1 MVADN
6 KTGRYIAEKIALP
19 VILVI
24 SLLAARLVVG
34 LRSAIRL
41 SAPLELS
48 RSGLSVSM
56 PLGNGWQCEEK
67 WRYGDAGFTVS
78 SAFSVTQSSR
88 GGINQAYAR
97 CHYLLAPQVGTL
109 QERVKREAA
118 DLGGEAVETGQ
129 VTVGSLVV
137 DWARI
142 KADAGERGP
151 FEIIFGVCPLA
162 AGRQLEIE
170 VIQTEEEQGLAQQVF
185 DKIVKGIRFSDN
197 GLLQAGAR
205 IVSEVRGAGLNGILA
220 SDGRSISL
228 FIIADARG
236 QAIGFTMD
244 AMATAQTDTNTT
256 VKAANYLY
264 MREPMADEQVEFFRC
279 DGAFEQFTWRVESN
293 SRAGSKGIE
302 MEGEA
307 GVLVV
312 RHLTSTSSVE
322 SRADSDENRYTLG
335 GAAVPDIIID
345 PVLTKMLDG
354 DRQAIVIDV
363 IRSDGTI
370 TPVYVEK
377 MAPAKG
383 ETDSNA
389 VRVEWLD
396 GRGLWQQVYYDGSK
410 KPVRMVIGREDTYML
425 NRADAN
431 EIAETFP
438 ERAYLVRDRSQLL
451 DRDGP

>member
-1 MVADN
+1 LVICKPQLPSSIIINKNECGMVADN

-34 LRSAIRL
+34 LRSVIRL

-67 WRYGDAGFTVS
+67 WRYGDAGFTLS
-78 SAFSVTQSSR
+78 SAFSVAQSSR

-97 CHYLLAPQVGTL
+97 CHYLLAPQGGTL
-109 QERVKREAA
+109 QERVKREAT
-118 DLGGEAVETGQ
+118 DLGGEVVETGQ
-129 VTVGSLVV
+129 VTVGSFVV

-205 IVSEVRGAGLNGILA
+205 IVSEVRGVGLNGILA

-244 AMATAQTDTNTT
+244 AMATAQTDTNTA

-307 GVLVV
+307 GILVV
-312 RHLTSTSSVE
+312 RYL
-322 SRADSDENRYTLG
+322 RADREESEYT
-335 GAAVPDIIID
+335 
-345 PVLTKMLDG
+345 
-354 DRQAIVIDV
+354 Q
-363 IRSDGTI
+363 
-370 TPVYVEK
+370 
-377 MAPAKG
+377 
-383 ETDSNA
+383 
-389 VRVEWLD
+389 
-396 GRGLWQQVYYDGSK
+396 
-410 KPVRMVIGREDTYML
+410 IGR
-425 NRADAN
+425 AH
-431 EIAETFP
+431 
-438 ERAYLVRDRSQLL
+438 V
-451 DRDGP
+451 